1 MRMLAVEILSR
12 LTLDA
17 TRMIQF
23 TADLRRLLL
32 DPQDSPLRI
41 EAGKAL
47 IARGDE
53 FSDIQQL
60 VTIMTDEYSKEYRA
74 VIAEICAKSTADQD
88 RINRLSSVASALSS
102 VLKAIV
108 TEATNLTELVKRN
121 SKFLASFLGL
131 AVQIS
136 EKLATAEAF
145 ADAVTGLPMG
155 NNTIFAETLSR
166 IIEMTK
172 DRRSEDEAC
181 LAIMKSATK
190 LVTWMM
196 EIDTISPGYYIDY
209 FRRENIVQR
218 PEYAGWAMVHLER
231 SMY

>member
-1 MRMLAVEILSR
+1 MCYYILCKYSCSP
-12 LTLDA
+12 
-17 TRMIQF
+17 
-23 TADLRRLLL
+23 LLL
-32 DPQDSPLRI
+32 
-41 EAGKAL
+41 
-47 IARGDE
+47 
-53 FSDIQQL
+53 QL
-60 VTIMTDEYSKEYRA
+60 
-74 VIAEICAKSTADQD
+74 
-88 RINRLSSVASALSS
+88 
-102 VLKAIV
+102 LKAIV

-196 EIDTISPGYYIDY
+196 EIDTISPVIT
-209 FRRENIVQR
+209 
-218 PEYAGWAMVHLER
+218 
-231 SMY
+231 

>member
-1 MRMLAVEILSR
+1 MTETTDI
-12 LTLDA
+12 TQLD
-17 TRMIQF
+17 M
-23 TADLRRLLL
+23 
-32 DPQDSPLRI
+32 S
-41 EAGKAL
+41 
-47 IARGDE
+47 
-53 FSDIQQL
+53 
-60 VTIMTDEYSKEYRA
+60 
-74 VIAEICAKSTADQD
+74 
-88 RINRLSSVASALSS
+88 
-102 VLKAIV
+102 
-108 TEATNLTELVKRN
+108 N
-121 SKFLASFLGL
+121 SKLLVSSLGL

-196 EIDTISPGYYIDY
+196 EIDTISPVIT
-209 FRRENIVQR
+209 
-218 PEYAGWAMVHLER
+218 
-231 SMY
+231 